1 MQWIK
6 WHNINSSTQAIDK
19 GNSLSRA
26 QHDCQHLIQDSPG
39 KLHACSGKQALVVSR
54 QQPDDPKSGS
64 VNPSA
69 CELLADQP
77 LKVVRSASRLS
88 SASCP
93 RARPKP
99 KDLLHRRIRRWGFDD
114 GEPFQL
120 RSFNYARKAYH
131 AGKEMVV
138 CVTSIPCPRI
148 DGSDKL
154 SVK

>member
-1 MQWIK
+1 M
-6 WHNINSSTQAIDK
+6 
-19 GNSLSRA
+19 
-26 QHDCQHLIQDSPG
+26 
-39 KLHACSGKQALVVSR
+39 VSR

-88 SASCP
+88 SASYSK
-93 RARPKP
+93 ARPKP
-99 KDLLHRRIRRWGFDD
+99 RDVLDGRIRCWGFDD

-138 CVTSIPCPRI
+138 CVTSIPYPI
-148 DGSDKL
+148 LQVMDKL

>member
-1 MQWIK
+1 M
-6 WHNINSSTQAIDK
+6 
-19 GNSLSRA
+19 
-26 QHDCQHLIQDSPG
+26 
-39 KLHACSGKQALVVSR
+39 VSR

-64 VNPSA
+64 MNPSA

-88 SASCP
+88 SASYSK
-93 RARPKP
+93 ARPKP
-99 KDLLHRRIRRWGFDD
+99 KDVLHGRIRFWGFDD

-120 RSFNYARKAYH
+120 RSFNYARKAHH

-138 CVTSIPCPRI
+138 CVTSIPCPI
-148 DGSDKL
+148 LQVLDKL